1 MIKTLIFDFG
11 DVFINLDK
19 AATQRELEQLKLDGF
34 SEEMLKKNQE
44 YEKGEIS
51 SEEFTAYYIKCY
63 PHINE
68 NQFTNSWN
76 AILVDFPKYRLDFI
90 KKISEG
96 KNFELILLSNTN
108 HIHINWVRENVP
120 FFEEFK
126 SCFDAF
132 YLSQEINFRKPEAS
146 IYEFVLNKHQLNPQE
161 VLFIDDTKEN
171 TDAAAALGIKTW
183 NINPEKEDVIELFEV
198 KKELLLC

>member
-19 AATQRELEQLKLDGF
+19 AATQRELEQMKINDF
-34 SEEMLKKNQE
+34 SEEMLKKNQD

-51 SEEFTAYYIKCY
+51 SEEFTAYYLECC

-68 NQFTNSWN
+68 DQFTNSWN
-76 AILVDFPKYRLDFI
+76 AILLDFPKYRLDFI
-90 KKISEG
+90 KKLSEE
-96 KNFELILLSNTN
+96 KNFQLILLSNTN

-126 SCFDAF
+126 ACFDAF

-146 IYEFVLNKHQLNPQE
+146 IYEFVLEKHHLNPQE
-161 VLFIDDTKEN
+161 TLFIDDTKEN
-171 TDAAAALGIKTW
+171 TDAASALGIKTW
-183 NINPEKEDVIELFEV
+183 NIDPEKEDVIDLFDV
-198 KKELLLC
+198 KKELF